1 MDATRLV
8 VFAASLV
15 SIGRSATL
23 EKMKRVTDFRR
34 PPARGFTLIELL
46 VVIAIIAI
54 LAAMLL
60 PSLGRAKTKAQGI
73 QCMNNHRQL
82 LLGWRMYIDDNGD
95 KLPFAY
101 APAGGP
107 TAPYAWVTGVLD
119 YSSRAENWDINANL
133 TSSPLWTYVGKNAG
147 IWRCPADRSVVK
159 VGAETKPRI
168 RSMSMSIWCG
178 GNQGTDGGWG
188 PTWRVYR
195 KMVDMIDPGPAKTFV
210 LLDEREDSIND
221 GFWVLSM
228 DGYPDP
234 KMTWVIDFPAA
245 YHGNAGGL
253 SFADGHSEIRKWAD
267 ARTRPILK
275 PGVEISGGATPNNP
289 DIVWLWDRATRKK

>member
-1 MDATRLV
+1 M
-8 VFAASLV
+8 
-15 SIGRSATL
+15 GRNLTGSN
-23 EKMKRVTDFRR
+23 KCSHRSGD
-34 PPARGFTLIELL
+34 GFTLIELL

-60 PSLGRAKTKAQGI
+60 PALGRAKLKAQGI
-73 QCMNNHRQL
+73 QCMSNHKQL
-82 LLGWRMYIDDNGD
+82 LLAWRMYVDDNED

-101 APAGGP
+101 APNGGP
-107 TAPYAWVTGVLD
+107 MAPYAWVTGILD
-119 YSSRAENWDINANL
+119 NTAGAQNWDINANL
-133 TSSPLWTYVGKNAG
+133 TKSPLWTYCAKNAG
-147 IWRCPADRSVVK
+147 IWRCPADQSTVK
-159 VGAETKPRI
+159 VGSEIKPRV

-188 PTWRVYR
+188 PEWRVY
-195 KMVDMIDPGPAKTFV
+195 KKLGDMNNPGPAKTFV

-234 KMTWVIDFPAA
+234 QKTEVIDFPAA

-253 SFADGHSEIRKWAD
+253 SFADGHSELRKWVD
-267 ARTRPILK
+267 PRTRPILK
-275 PGVEISGGATPNNP
+275 RGGEITGGPTPKNA
-289 DIVWLWDRATRKK
+289 DIVWLWERATRKK